1 MVEISYGEHYE
12 LAELAGMSIAEARE
26 QYKSEF
32 EISDRA
38 QAILNDKPLKK
49 KLEAETRLED
59 ADELSFEERERSR
72 KPLFVTALLLALAVT
87 GGLFAYT
94 WTTASVEISV
104 TTAAG
109 DFASITANTSGATAM
124 DYQPFGRYRGTIPAG
139 NLFDVTPTAG
149 YDGDLEVTV
158 YLANPDELSQNYRAW
173 LLRLQLIDNASTP
186 VDAQE
191 GTQVLSLDN
200 SLASFYWPSSNYTAG
215 DWYFVKC
222 TGGSYVGLPWVGS
235 GWGTTHKPLLFC
247 QVTQAGLKS
256 TP

>member
-32 EISDRA
+32 EIPDRA

-49 KLEAETRLED
+49 KLEAKTRLED
-59 ADELSFEERERSR
+59 ADELSFEEKERSR
-72 KPLFVTALLLALAVT
+72 KPLFVTALLLALAIT

-104 TTAAG
+104 SDVTG
-109 DFASITANTSGATAM
+109 DFASITGNTTGAAAM
-124 DYQPFGRYRGTIPAG
+124 EYEPFGKYRGSIPSG
-139 NLFDVTPTAG
+139 TLFNVTPTSG

-173 LLRLQLIDNASTP
+173 LLRLQLVDNTDNT
-186 VDAQE
+186 VDAQG
-191 GTQVLSLDN
+191 GTQVLSLEN
-200 SLASFYWPSSNYTAG
+200 SLASFYWLSANYTAG
-215 DWYFVKC
+215 TEYYVKC
-222 TGGSYVGLPWVGS
+222 MGGSYVGLPWVGTGYS
-235 GWGTTHKPLLFC
+235 TYKPLLFC